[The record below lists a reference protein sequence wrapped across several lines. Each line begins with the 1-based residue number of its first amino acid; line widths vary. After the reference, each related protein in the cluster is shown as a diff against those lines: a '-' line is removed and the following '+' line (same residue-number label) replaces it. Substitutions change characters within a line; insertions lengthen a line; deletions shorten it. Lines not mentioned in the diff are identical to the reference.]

1 MFGPH
6 VAIAAARPYVAD
18 GTFPFGL
25 VVAYTRDGTSLLQ
38 HGVAQGHVVAASMS
52 LANNWLL
59 LGVPYERSCP
69 SGCVGSAHIY
79 DVNRLAR

>member
-1 MFGPH
+1 MFG
-6 VAIAAARPYVAD
+6 D
-18 GTFPFGL
+18 GI
-25 VVAYTRDGTSLLQ
+25 
-38 HGVAQGHVVAASMS
+38 AQGHVVAASMA

-79 DVNRLAR
+79 DVNRLPQ